1 MNVLTGVDHT
11 KKGHKL
17 VGANIPSQVF
27 DYLTLYSIAR
37 GKSKSAILNSLIE
50 KWKREDA
57 GIYSIQS
64 LRNDIVSKLIANFK
78 SQTKLNIS
86 EFKEESERVLH
97 SKGLDEQHIT
107 YILKHLK

>member
-1 MNVLTGVDHT
+1 MSVLTGLDHT
-11 KKGHKL
+11 KKCRKF
-17 VGANIPSQVF
+17 VGVNIPPQIF
-27 DYLTLYSIAR
+27 DYLALYSVAR
-37 GKSKSAILNSLIE
+37 GKSKSAIVDSLIE
-50 KWKREDA
+50 KWKREES

-64 LRNDIVSKLIANFK
+64 LRNDIISKLTANFK

-86 EFKEESERVLH
+86 EFKEESVRVLY